1 MESIERLAG
10 KASPLG
16 FTPLLSSTSGG
27 ILRYDFKDLGK
38 RVIDKTL
45 HGHNGTLQPDYPRNS
60 PRRRLTVGPPPRA
73 ILAFD
78 GEDDFVET
86 PCPNCP
92 NGDFDLPY
100 FKIVTKVKFPV
111 LEDDGIIISHGDMS
125 DGFFIR
131 KHPAFGIE
139 CPVETERDH
148 TYVRG
153 GKEILKENTWHKIEL
168 IKGREEAT
176 LKIDDEEV
184 NTAVS
189 RGPNIY
195 REERPLTLGRISDR
209 LGFFLNMQ
217 MAWIEIYRL

>member
-1 MESIERLAG
+1 MESIERVAG
-10 KASPLG
+10 RASPLG
-16 FTPLLSSTSGG
+16 FTPLLSSASGG
-27 ILRYDFKDLGK
+27 ILRYDFRDLGK
-38 RVIDKTL
+38 KVIDKTL

-78 GEDDFVET
+78 GEDDFVEA
-86 PCPNCP
+86 PCSGCP

-111 LEDDGIIISHGDMS
+111 LEDEGFIISHGDVN
-125 DGFFIR
+125 DGFYVH
-131 KHPAFGIE
+131 KKPGYME
-139 CPVETERDH
+139 CAVETERDH
-148 TYVRG
+148 SYARG
-153 GKEILKENTWHKIEL
+153 GGDVLEENTWHKIEL

-184 NTAVS
+184 GTATS
-189 RGPNIY
+189 RGPNVY
-195 REERPLTLGRISDR
+195 REKRPLCLGRMSDR
-209 LGFFLNMQ
+209 KAGFLNMQ